1 LGDQSS
7 AQQQIA
13 TQVVQPQQ
21 TQTVQYESPA
31 VGTNED
37 NSVLKTTTQAATTDG
52 ATLQEPGA
60 TQTEVVGSPAGSFG
74 AGSESIQ
81 GFTQQDPGKGTDEM
95 KDLQV
100 YNGPLPD
107 SGQSKPQIAGM
118 SPQED
123 VKIVNLGDDEKTAT
137 LQQGRLQSYRTLIL
151 SSPFLKTTNDLQKFS
166 KLRKD
171 YLKLGLHYQ
180 SFCVTVEILHW

>member
-13 TQVVQPQQ
+13 TQAIQPQQ

-74 AGSESIQ
+74 AGTESIQ
-81 GFTQQDPGKGTDEM
+81 SFTQQDPGKGTDEM

-107 SGQSKPQIAGM
+107 SGQNKPQIAGM

-137 LQQGRLQSYRTLIL
+137 LQQGKLQSQGPYRPNAI
-151 SSPFLKTTNDLQKFS
+151 
-166 KLRKD
+166 R
-171 YLKLGLHYQ
+171 
-180 SFCVTVEILHW
+180 